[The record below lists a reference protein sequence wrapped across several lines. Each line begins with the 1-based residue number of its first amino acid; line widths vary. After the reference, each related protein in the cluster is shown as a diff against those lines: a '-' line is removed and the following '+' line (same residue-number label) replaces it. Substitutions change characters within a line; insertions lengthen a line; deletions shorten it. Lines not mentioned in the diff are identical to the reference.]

1 MPGKDANRGAVAA
14 TSFIVGVV
22 SELKRATGEVE
33 DAQNTLQSMKTL
45 PPNLQEMLGRAIKH
59 LKRAA
64 EIMSAVIAFIE
75 DDVINNNEM
84 LATMAVTIAE
94 EMINE
99 AEELAR
105 KGDIVMARERLV
117 GAMAIKE
124 LGDIPWL
131 EWKIND
137 LMNRI
142 KQLLEQLQPTDA
154 PPQRD

>member
-1 MPGKDANRGAVAA
+1 MQPGKDVNRGAVAA

-22 SELKRATGEVE
+22 SELKRAAGEVE
-33 DAQNTLQSMKTL
+33 DAQNTLQSMKAL

-84 LATMAVTIAE
+84 LAAMAVTIAE
-94 EMINE
+94 EMVNE

-131 EWKIND
+131 EWKLND
-137 LMNRI
+137 LTNRI
-142 KQLLEQLQPTDA
+142 ARLLEQLQTTEH
-154 PPQRD
+154 

>member
-45 PPNLQEMLGRAIKH
+45 PPNLQEMLGRAVKH

-84 LATMAVTIAE
+84 LATMAVAIAE

-142 KQLLEQLQPTDA
+142 KQLLEQLQPTDS

>member
-124 LGDIPWL
+124 LDNIPWL

>member
-45 PPNLQEMLGRAIKH
+45 PPNLQEMLGRAVKH

-99 AEELAR
+99 AKELAR

-137 LMNRI
+137 LMSRI
-142 KQLLEQLQPTDA
+142 KQLLEQLQPRDT
-154 PPQRD
+154 PPQRA

>member
-84 LATMAVTIAE
+84 LATMAVAIAE

-142 KQLLEQLQPTDA
+142 KQLLEQLQPTDS